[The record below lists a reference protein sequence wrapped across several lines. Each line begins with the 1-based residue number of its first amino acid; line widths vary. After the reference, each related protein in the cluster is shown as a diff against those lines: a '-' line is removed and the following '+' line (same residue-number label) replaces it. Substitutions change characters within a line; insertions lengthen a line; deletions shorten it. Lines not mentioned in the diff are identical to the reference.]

1 MFEIGLK
8 GWIIFAALSLSFT
21 LLGKKFTFL
30 NNVSYL
36 FFVLMWIFWAI
47 MVIGMFI

>member
-1 MFEIGLK
+1 MFEIGLN
-8 GWIIFAALSLSFT
+8 GWIIFAALSLLFT
-21 LLGKKFTFL
+21 LLGKKNAFL

-36 FFVLMWIFWAI
+36 FFILMWIFWVI

>member
-1 MFEIGLK
+1 MLEIGLN
-8 GWIIFAALSLSFT
+8 GWTIFAALSLLFT

-36 FFVLMWIFWAI
+36 FFILMWIFWVI